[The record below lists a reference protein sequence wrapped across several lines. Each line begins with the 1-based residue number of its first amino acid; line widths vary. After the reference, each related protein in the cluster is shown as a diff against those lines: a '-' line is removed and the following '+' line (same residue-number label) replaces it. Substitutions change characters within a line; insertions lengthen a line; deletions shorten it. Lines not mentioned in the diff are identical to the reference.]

1 MSADKIWRIIYTKVY
16 REEQFF
22 KNNTPREYRSLRE
35 LLESPNPGVYLVS
48 GIFHSFDKDELER
61 MARILP
67 WYIHRLV
74 KFPWVFL
81 YKRSGTTRHFELVK
95 PDTWA
100 ARALH
105 YILRGSLAGEL
116 WEIRDIE
123 MHKLLSLFKTLIMVS
138 IVYNLNGESGA
149 SEPWIR

>member
-1 MSADKIWRIIYTKVY
+1 MSVEKIWRIIYTKVY

-22 KNNTPREYRSLRE
+22 KNNTPREYKSLRE
-35 LLESPNPGVYLVS
+35 LLESPNPGIYLVS
-48 GIFHSFDKDELER
+48 GIFHSFDKNELDR
-61 MARILP
+61 MARMLP
-67 WYIHRLV
+67 WYVHRLV

-81 YKRSGTTRHFELVK
+81 YRRSNVTRYFELVR
-95 PDTWA
+95 PDAWA

-138 IVYNLNGESGA
+138 IVYNIKGKGGA
-149 SEPWIR
+149 NEPWTR